1 MEERGTELV
10 VAGRE
15 EHVVLHAVEA
25 GVAGRQVRV
34 QAGPGRVIVVVVV
47 VVLLDDGQEGVH
59 VVLRRKEALKD
70 NCHRI

>member
-1 MEERGTELV
+1 
-10 VAGRE
+10 
-15 EHVVLHAVEA
+15 
-25 GVAGRQVRV
+25 V